1 MNAGYSDLRAALLR
15 KGWVESGNRHDDTVD
30 LKFTLSSSD
39 IDYFRL
45 SEGTLINHCRAEGS
59 MTCKT
64 SLIETL
70 TDA

>member
-15 KGWVESGNRHDDTVD
+15 RGWIESGNKQDDTVD
-30 LKFTLSSSD
+30 LKFTFSGSD
-39 IDYFRL
+39 IDYYKL
-45 SEGTLINHCRAEGS
+45 SEGTLINHCRADGS

-70 TDA
+70 SDA